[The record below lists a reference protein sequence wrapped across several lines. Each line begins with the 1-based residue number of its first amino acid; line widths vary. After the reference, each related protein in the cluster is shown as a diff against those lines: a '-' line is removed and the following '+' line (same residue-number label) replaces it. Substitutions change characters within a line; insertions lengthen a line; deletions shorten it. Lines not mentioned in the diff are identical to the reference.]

1 MTTTPFTKAVWTIIH
16 KDLRAELRTREL
28 VNSMLLFALLS
39 VFIFSFALELDR
51 TARREAV
58 TGVLWV
64 TVIYASILGLNRSLV
79 TEKEH
84 GSLDAMM
91 VAPVSRVA
99 IYTGKLFGNFLFT
112 LIIGLLL
119 LPLMTVLYT
128 ISLLHLELV
137 LLLAMGILA
146 LSAVGTLLATMT
158 VQTRARETLLPIAMM
173 PTAIPVLM
181 TVVNASLDIL
191 SGIDRGDWVLTL
203 LLIDIVYIALGA
215 FLFGQVVED

>member
-1 MTTTPFTKAVWTIIH
+1 MTTPFLKAIWTIIR

-28 VNSMLLFALLS
+28 VNSMLLFAMLS
-39 VFIFSFALELDR
+39 IFIFSFALELDR
-51 TARREAV
+51 NARQEAV

-79 TEKEH
+79 TEKEN

-91 VAPVSRVA
+91 IAPVSRMA
-99 IYTGKLFGNFLFT
+99 IYGGKLVGNFLFT
-112 LIIGLLL
+112 LVIGLVL

-128 ISLLHLELV
+128 ISVLHLEIV
-137 LLLAMGILA
+137 LLLALGILA

-181 TVVNASLDIL
+181 VVVNASLDIL
-191 SGIDRGDWVLTL
+191 NDVSRGNWLLTL
-203 LLIDIVYIALGA
+203 VLIDLVYIIAGSI
-215 FLFGQVVED
+215 LFEYVIED

>member
-1 MTTTPFTKAVWTIIH
+1 MTTPFPKAIWTIIR

-28 VNSMLLFALLS
+28 VNSMLLFAMLS
-39 VFIFSFALELDR
+39 VFIFSFALDLDR
-51 TARREAV
+51 NARQEAV

-79 TEKEH
+79 TEKEN

-91 VAPVSRVA
+91 IAPVSRVA
-99 IYTGKLFGNFLFT
+99 IYAGKLVGNFLFT
-112 LIIGLLL
+112 LIIGVAL

-128 ISLLHLELV
+128 ISVLDPEII
-137 LLLAMGILA
+137 LLLALGILA

-181 TVVNASLDIL
+181 VVVNASLDIMNDV
-191 SGIDRGDWVLTL
+191 SRGNWLLTL
-203 LLIDIVYIALGA
+203 LLIDLVYIAAGSI
-215 FLFGQVVED
+215 LFEYVLED

>member
-1 MTTTPFTKAVWTIIH
+1 MTTPFLKAVWTIIR

-28 VNSMLLFALLS
+28 VNSMLLFAILS

-51 TARREAV
+51 NARQEAV

-79 TEKEH
+79 TEKEN

-91 VAPVSRVA
+91 IAPVSRVA
-99 IYTGKLFGNFLFT
+99 IYTGKLIGNFLFT
-112 LIIGLLL
+112 LIIGLAL

-128 ISLLHLELV
+128 ISVLDPEIM
-137 LLLAMGILA
+137 LLLALGILA

-181 TVVNASLDIL
+181 VVINASLDIMNDV
-191 SGIDRGDWVLTL
+191 SRGNWLLTL
-203 LLIDIVYIALGA
+203 LIIDLVYIAAGSI
-215 FLFGQVVED
+215 LFEYVLED

>member
-1 MTTTPFTKAVWTIIH
+1 MTTPFLNAIWTIIR

-28 VNSMLLFALLS
+28 VNSMLLFAMLS

-51 TARREAV
+51 NARQEAV

-79 TEKEH
+79 AEKEN

-91 VAPVSRVA
+91 IAPVSRLA
-99 IYTGKLFGNFLFT
+99 IYAGKMVGNFLFT
-112 LIIGLLL
+112 LVIGVVL

-128 ISLLHLELV
+128 ISVLHLEIV
-137 LLLAMGILA
+137 LLLALGILA

-158 VQTRARETLLPIAMM
+158 VQTRARETLLPIVMM

-181 TVVNASLDIL
+181 VVVNASLDIL
-191 SGIDRGDWVLTL
+191 NDVSRSNWLLTL
-203 LLIDIVYIALGA
+203 VLIDIVYITAGSI
-215 FLFGQVVED
+215 LFEYVIED

>member
-1 MTTTPFTKAVWTIIH
+1 MTTPFLKAILTIIR

-39 VFIFSFALELDR
+39 VLIFSFAFELDR
-51 TARREAV
+51 SARQEAV
-58 TGVLWV
+58 SGVLWV
-64 TVIYASILGLNRSLV
+64 TIIYASILGLNRSMV

-99 IYTGKLFGNFLFT
+99 IYAGKLVGNFLFT
-112 LIIGLLL
+112 LVVGFLL
-119 LPLMTVLYT
+119 LPLVTVLYSM
-128 ISLLHLELV
+128 SLIYVEMALLLV
-137 LLLAMGILA
+137 LGILG

-158 VQTRARETLLPIAMM
+158 VQTRSRETLLPIAMM
-173 PTAIPVLM
+173 PTALPILM
-181 TVVNASLDIL
+181 VVVNASMDIMN
-191 SGIDRGDWVLTL
+191 DMERGNWMLTL
-203 LLIDIVYIALGA
+203 AFIDVVYVAMGA

>member
-1 MTTTPFTKAVWTIIH
+1 MTTPFLKASWTIIR

-28 VNSMLLFALLS
+28 MNSMLLFAMLS
-39 VFIFSFALELDR
+39 IFIFSFALELDR
-51 TARREAV
+51 TARQEAV

-79 TEKEH
+79 TEKEN

-91 VAPVSRVA
+91 IAPVSRVA
-99 IYTGKLFGNFLFT
+99 IYAGKLVGNFLFT
-112 LIIGLLL
+112 LVIGVVL

-128 ISLLHLELV
+128 ISVLHLEIV
-137 LLLAMGILA
+137 LLLALGILA

-181 TVVNASLDIL
+181 VVVNASLDVL
-191 SGIDRGDWVLTL
+191 NGVSRGNWLLTL
-203 LLIDIVYIALGA
+203 VLIDVVYITAGSI
-215 FLFGQVVED
+215 LFEYVIED